1 MKTALDIIKSEH
13 RALAAVLSALVEFTD
28 GVANGRFHPD
38 FDLLEAMISYV
49 TELPDRVHH
58 PKEDDYLFKA
68 LRQRAPDIAPVLD
81 GLQHEHREGPEH
93 THALLRSLKRY
104 RIAGP
109 GELPAFRD
117 NVHAYVD
124 EQWRHMSTEETKVL
138 PLASEVLTADDW
150 AAIDGAFARNDNPW
164 EGPAGRYKALFTRI
178 VTLAPAP
185 IGVGD
190 ARGPQGRATPSS

>member
-13 RALAAVLSALVEFTD
+13 GALAAVLSGLVEFTE
-28 GVANGRFHPD
+28 GVASGRFQPD

-68 LRQRAPDIAPVLD
+68 LRKRAPDIAPVLD

-93 THALLRSLKRY
+93 TYALLRSLKRY
-104 RIAGP
+104 RIGGAPELAG
-109 GELPAFRD
+109 FRD
-117 NVHAYVD
+117 NVKAYVD
-124 EQWRHMSTEETKVL
+124 EQWSHMSTEETKVL
-138 PLASEVLTADDW
+138 PLASDALTPEDW
-150 AAIDGAFARNDNPW
+150 EAIDAAFARNDNPW

-190 ARGPQGRATPSS
+190 ARGPQARATTT